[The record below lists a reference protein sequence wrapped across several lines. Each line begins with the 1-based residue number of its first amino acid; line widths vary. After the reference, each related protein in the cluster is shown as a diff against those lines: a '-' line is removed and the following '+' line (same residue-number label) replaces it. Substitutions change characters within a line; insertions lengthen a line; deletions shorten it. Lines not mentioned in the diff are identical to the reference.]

1 MYLCS
6 MLHKTRGIVLH
17 SLNYNDKYKIVHIYT
32 EEFGRVPYLV
42 AKSKGKKSRASSAL
56 FHPFAL
62 LDLEVEHQNL
72 RDIQRVKEARPEV
85 LLSSI
90 PFHPVKIPLTMFLAE
105 FMYKVVKDE
114 QSNRSLFA
122 FVCQSIEVLD
132 LMDSGFANFHLAFMM
147 RLTYFLGF
155 YPNEEDYLPGMFFDM
170 QGGVFVRF
178 KPNHPYFLPP
188 DESQLFRLLLRMNY
202 QNMQAYAF
210 SRQDRVNIIHR
221 MLDYYK
227 VHFSSLT
234 ELKSLEV
241 LQALFD

>member
-1 MYLCS
+1 

-32 EEFGRVPYLV
+32 EEFGQVPYLV

-56 FHPFAL
+56 FHPFSV
-62 LDLEVEHQNL
+62 LDLEVEHLNL
-72 RDIQRVKEARPEV
+72 RELQRIKEARPEIV
-85 LLSSI
+85 FTSL
-90 PFHPVKIPLTMFLAE
+90 PFDPVKIPLALFLSE
-105 FMYKVVKDE
+105 FMYKVVREE
-114 QSNRSLFA
+114 QANVPLFA

-132 LMDSGFANFHLAFMM
+132 LMEKSPANFHLTFMM

-170 QGGVFVRF
+170 QAGTFVRF
-178 KPNHPYFLPP
+178 KPNHPFFLPP
-188 DESQLFRLLLRMNY
+188 DESRLFHLLLRMNY

-210 SRQDRVNIIHR
+210 SRQDRMNIIHR
-221 MLDYYK
+221 ILDYYK
-227 VHFSSLT
+227 VHFSTLT

-241 LQALFD
+241 LQTLFD